1 MKKNKKNIDDQA
13 KEIIRYLEDKMT
25 PAERNSFEK
34 KLQSDPFLAEA
45 VEGYSFN
52 DYVEVEDD
60 INELK
65 KKLRS
70 RTRSRSTLLYRV
82 AAAVVVLFG
91 ISSVLL
97 VKNLRRTDLK
107 IAENRSIEPGEIQQ
121 MPVPEYRPG
130 IHVLGEEP
138 VIGKQEL
145 KELPEGKAIAEL
157 YEISVDSATDDQIM
171 MAEEEEPVM
180 TGKGEMAKDLALE
193 EIPAKQKEAEAA
205 ERVAGV
211 IARKETIMKKVR
223 LDEDAA
229 AQVEANIISREA
241 QPAIGKD
248 EYNRYLEDE
257 QVYPAGYQKSGLVEV
272 ILELIIQEDGSIGEI
287 EVQESPDK
295 PFSDEAIRLIKDG
308 PLWLPAIKGGE
319 AIKDTVNLK
328 ILFKRKD

>member
-52 DYVEVEDD
+52 DYVKVEDD

-130 IHVLGEEP
+130 IHVLG
-138 VIGKQEL
+138 
-145 KELPEGKAIAEL
+145 
-157 YEISVDSATDDQIM
+157 
-171 MAEEEEPVM
+171 EEPVM